1 MGERGWSIRWMW
13 GLIVLVSLLLGQARA
28 AALPELN
35 AGQQQL
41 LQATGEEKPYNV
53 RIHFLKSNE
62 RRHDLFF
69 STLNRLGGGYLGVGS
84 DQNYTL
90 AAVAQAELL
99 FLVDIDAE
107 VIRWHKVYAALIPI
121 AETPQALLK
130 LMHPRAEV
138 AVQGALQARWGS
150 ETAELLQ
157 SYRNYR
163 HMIGMHLARERQVSR
178 KGRAA
183 TWMSDPVLYGR
194 VRELMLARR
203 VIARIGDLH
212 GEHTLVSIGQAA
224 RALNVTMRTIYL
236 SNVEQWFHYSPQF
249 RRNLVQL
256 PHDRR
261 TVVLR
266 TLARGDVPAP
276 DEDRWHFSVQ
286 TLDEFI
292 ARIDNP
298 VKRLRRVQ
306 DLIPDMAR
314 SVRPGVRG
322 LSWLGEVPNPM
333 PRPWAEL
340 PPLRG
345 TP

>member
-13 GLIVLVSLLLGQARA
+13 GLIASVSLLLGQARA

-35 AGQQQL
+35 VGQQQL

-130 LMHPRAEV
+130 LMHPRAEA
-138 AVQGALQARWGS
+138 AVRSALQARWGS
-150 ETAELLQ
+150 EAAELLQ

-163 HMIGMHLARERQVSR
+163 HMIGVHLAREQQVSHN
-178 KGRAA
+178 GRAA

-194 VRELMLARR
+194 IRDDLPPSHRPGGRSARR
-203 VIARIGDLH
+203 THADQPRSSRPCAQRHNANDLLIQCRAVVPLL
-212 GEHTLVSIGQAA
+212 TAVSAQ
-224 RALNVTMRTIYL
+224 
-236 SNVEQWFHYSPQF
+236 
-249 RRNLVQL
+249 
-256 PHDRR
+256 
-261 TVVLR
+261 
-266 TLARGDVPAP
+266 
-276 DEDRWHFSVQ
+276 
-286 TLDEFI
+286 
-292 ARIDNP
+292 
-298 VKRLRRVQ
+298 
-306 DLIPDMAR
+306 
-314 SVRPGVRG
+314 PG
-322 LSWLGEVPNPM
+322 S
-333 PRPWAEL
+333 ASA
-340 PPLRG
+340 
-345 TP
+345 